1 MAVDGNLGDDALKII
16 DFRPLSGNY
25 IEYQRERIRELRETS
40 GNTETST
47 GNIAQG
53 VTAASAIA
61 ALQEASGKGSRDS
74 TRGSYRA
81 FAQVVSLVIELI
93 RQFYGAPRR
102 FRILG
107 RSGAQDFVSYSNA
120 GLQPQSLGIPGEE
133 ALARV
138 PEFDVEVKAQKASSY
153 TRLSQN
159 ELALQFYHLGFFD
172 PAQAEQALLCLGMMD
187 FDGREELIEKLG
199 RLGSERERLLAF
211 RELALALA
219 GKYEPELAAGLA
231 ASIPSGSGPR
241 SVRSASA
248 APRLGGEKSKEGAQV
263 RLARSHALAASQPEA
278 AR

>member
-1 MAVDGNLGDDALKII
+1 M
-16 DFRPLSGNY
+16 
-25 IEYQRERIRELRETS
+25 
-40 GNTETST
+40 
-47 GNIAQG
+47 
-53 VTAASAIA
+53 TAASAIA

-107 RSGAQDFVSYSNA
+107 RDFVSYSNA

-211 RELALALA
+211 RGELALALA